1 MVPYGGLVDID
12 LKPGETIIIAP
23 ATGTFG
29 EAAVKVALAMG
40 ARVIAMGRNSEA
52 LKTLAASHERIE
64 TVQITGDVQAD
75 TKSLQSFE
83 PIDAY
88 FDISPPEAANSAHF
102 RSCMLALR
110 RSGRISLLGGLDGN
124 LTIPVKVVVGRDLQL
139 RGKWM
144 YSRQDVKIL
153 IKMVEIGLLKLGGQK
168 VDKFALEDWEKGF
181 NAAAQYSGSGGAALI
196 VP

>member
-1 MVPYGGLVDID
+1 M
-12 LKPGETIIIAP
+12 
-23 ATGTFG
+23 
-29 EAAVKVALAMG
+29 
-40 ARVIAMGRNSEA
+40 
-52 LKTLAASHERIE
+52 
-64 TVQITGDVQAD
+64 QAD

-110 RSGRISLLGGLDGN
+110 RSGRISLMGGLDGN

-144 YSRQDVKIL
+144 YSRQDVKNL